1 VERKDR
7 FHRPPGR
14 GEGRGKARTEKKK
27 VGPRTRQEHPAMGVR
42 VRGKATA
49 RPKES
54 QRPHLKCG
62 MCRAVGPPD
71 DDEEMH
77 KPCQSFRQLR
87 NRPSALR

>member
-1 VERKDR
+1 
-7 FHRPPGR
+7 
-14 GEGRGKARTEKKK
+14 
-27 VGPRTRQEHPAMGVR
+27 MGVR